1 MLQRLPRM
9 IAVRA
14 VMGMLLF
21 ASAAPAL
28 AATPTCDRA
37 CLTGLID
44 QYVDALVAQDPRRL
58 ALASQVRFTEDSQ
71 ELPLGEGL
79 WKTKLTK
86 GGFRQDYLDLR
97 AQVAATHVELREG
110 SQPVLLSVV
119 LQVEDRRLTGIET
132 LVQRITPQSR
142 FQPTELGKPLPR
154 INDPVPADQQQSR
167 DGMIRTALTYTEGIR
182 IGSFVNA
189 PTPFGP
195 QAYRI
200 ENGMFMAG
208 AGCPRA
214 QCPDILTQRII
225 PHPDTIA
232 SVAAVDEENGV
243 VLLWMSF
250 GDTNSYG
257 PGNALV
263 TLEAFKVWGGQIHVV
278 HAFFRTLPVTTQR
291 NWPSLDADNVPAPG
305 SIEARLRRMEDEQA
319 IARVL
324 LEYGRTLDARDFAA
338 YSALFAADGQWIG
351 ALGTFK
357 GPAEIKTAMERIFA
371 GATDIPKGSNF
382 HAMSNF
388 DITVQ
393 GERALAKSVFVFY
406 IMDGNKPVAEVAGR
420 YEDVLVRIG
429 GVWKFLTR
437 TALPPG

>member
-1 MLQRLPRM
+1 MLQRIQRL
-9 IAVRA
+9 IAIPA
-14 VMGMLLF
+14 SIGLFLL
-21 ASAAPAL
+21 ASAPAMAAAPA
-28 AATPTCDRA
+28 CDRT
-37 CLTGLID
+37 CLTGMID
-44 QYVDALVAQDPRRL
+44 QYVEALLAQNPRRL
-58 ALASQVRFTEDSQ
+58 PVASQVRFTEDSR
-71 ELPLGEGL
+71 ELTLGEGL
-79 WKTKLTK
+79 WKTSLTR
-86 GGFRQDYLDLR
+86 GRFRQDYLDVR
-97 AQVAATHVELREG
+97 AQIAATHVELREG
-110 SQPVLLSVV
+110 SQPVLYSVV
-119 LQVEDRRLTGIET
+119 LQVVDRRITGIES
-132 LVQRITPQSR
+132 LVQRITTESR

-154 INDPVPADQQQSR
+154 MNDPVPPDQKQTRES
-167 DGMIRTALTYTEGIR
+167 MIRTALTYTEGLR

-208 AGCPRA
+208 DGCPRA

-243 VLLWMSF
+243 VLLWMNF

-263 TLEAFKVWGGQIHVV
+263 TLESFKVWDGQIHVV
-278 HAFFRTLPVTTQR
+278 HAFFRTLPVTTPR
-291 NWPSLDADNVPAPG
+291 NWPSLDAENVPAPA

-319 IARVL
+319 IGRL
-324 LEYGRTLDARDFAA
+324 LLDYGRTLDARDFAA
-338 YSALFAADGQWIG
+338 YSALFAAEGQWIG

-357 GPAEIKTAMERIFA
+357 GPAEIKAAMERIFA

-388 DITVQ
+388 EITVQ
-393 GERALAKSVFVFY
+393 GDRATARSVFVFY
-406 IMDGNKPVAEVAGR
+406 TMDGNKPVGEVAGR
-420 YEDVLVRIG
+420 YEDVLVRVG